1 LTLNLHADDH
11 TAYWTRFP
19 GRYNHH
25 LFEVGFSAGWD
36 EAYIFFET
44 DVGSG
49 SVSELGFVR
58 ARASAKASG
67 QANDYGQSYW
77 EYEHGF
83 VQGAEAAR
91 KDFVQVR
98 C

>member
-1 LTLNLHADDH
+1 M
-11 TAYWTRFP
+11 
-19 GRYNHH
+19 
-25 LFEVGFSAGWD
+25 GWD
-36 EAYIFFET
+36 EAYVFLET
-44 DVGSG
+44 DVVSG

-67 QANDYGQSYW
+67 QDYGQSYW

-83 VQGAEAAR
+83 VQGTEAAKR
-91 KDFVQVR
+91 DFVQVR